1 MSWDFS
7 RNTVKCSK
15 MWEPILSGGSCSLG
29 HYSPSCFWL
38 NWLWRFSNIIS
49 SFRFCFRFLQFWLE
63 SSFGVMLA
71 TQGVLN
77 TWHSPTF
84 MELVHSLVPAST
96 SAGIVMSAAVTGRVS
111 FSRRFLL
118 QSLRDEFH
126 SLEMFFSCEF
136 RFFWF
141 GGAVGVA
148 FCFCGAYPNPSLKG
162 RSLPHPLPKG
172 KGFDAAMRDGG
183 EGLNKVWTGFVQ
195 WLFNGCSMAGEEDCL
210 IVESLL
216 DSLSF
221 CLLVSLTLWL

>member
-1 MSWDFS
+1 
-7 RNTVKCSK
+7 
-15 MWEPILSGGSCSLG
+15 
-29 HYSPSCFWL
+29 
-38 NWLWRFSNIIS
+38 
-49 SFRFCFRFLQFWLE
+49 
-63 SSFGVMLA
+63 MLA
-71 TQGVLN
+71 TQGVVD

-84 MELVHSLVPAST
+84 MELFHSLVPAST

-162 RSLPHPLPKG
+162 RSLPQPLPKG
-172 KGFDAAMRDGG
+172 KGFDAAMRNGRAG
-183 EGLNKVWTGFVQ
+183 FEQGLNRVCSTLVQ
-195 WLFNGCSMAGEEDCL
+195 WLFNGCSMVVQWLFNGRRRRLFDC
-210 IVESLL
+210 
-216 DSLSF
+216 
-221 CLLVSLTLWL
+221 